1 MSVKKEQIVNQIKDS
16 LGQKP
21 KFFSSKNSLDV
32 YFNELYDIVENLET
46 TYNFQKIDKHYV
58 DQNIIAVI
66 ESMIN
71 AVVAEEEKNNDSNT
85 FMLSLNDMKLIDRF
99 TKFLSL
105 QLIYRFLP
113 NSIKPQKYLL
123 NDSKEVI
130 YGVFNSLP
138 RENNNDLLVYILM
151 KLIHLFTKSDTNPK
165 ISQPF
170 HKCVKLT
177 NFYYDLIIGC
187 LYMIAENVKLNEFE
201 NCLSILEDNIDD
213 TYELY
218 ANYSIW
224 ISHLNNNSKIQT
236 LLSKQLSNL
245 VVLKQDGLK
254 SLIQFILQSKE
265 SEEIDL
271 SKIAH
276 LNELILKKP
285 SSCRTNKQYFH
296 ILFSQIFDLLELEE
310 SSVVIVGLMNVLST
324 LYNKNIKIIND
335 FFFFRLHSEYI
346 YYQTDK
352 ENESVIPPSNL
363 IKKMNVFITLT
374 RQNDNNFIQSL
385 LEYRNEYDF
394 IFFLYRYANYIFV
407 NLKKNKLDQ
416 TVFNDE
422 YMNSLITTL
431 KFYLLCSNGKWYL
444 LNYLIVNYDI
454 ESQSDVFGKLQ
465 ISLQSKLP
473 QLSFMSEVSSS
484 TSKKADVSSKI
495 QSLQHYI
502 KTQDVQNE
510 LMMRLLDSISKSTDI
525 INNVFV
531 TILRRWCESYSAKDK
546 DPDVF
551 LQLNDLKIMN
561 SMVDNNNFKDAIIS
575 NPQNILLLVVDLLEL
590 PSYFHSL
597 KVVEENDSD
606 TDSDDEDENVET
618 NQNVFNMLLKLI
630 SYIISGNSTLTQT
643 NREQLKRI
651 AAVLN
656 EKYPKAKETVS
667 LTSKI
672 MQLLEE
678 NNDKTPDIEE
688 NIENVDRKLLKQ
700 ALDNINDPL
709 PPIKAQGLYEI
720 RELLLRGSNIVDYG
734 VVLELHLNEMKN
746 EEPFVY
752 LNSIKGL
759 VVLCN
764 HEKSLQYLMRLYDE
778 YGQQNSVLNIS
789 FEEELRLGE
798 VLSQAFQ
805 SKKYLI
811 NKDEPLHRMFNIVVN
826 KINAHNAKKV
836 DNRVRMSAMSILG
849 ILLQVNMDLLTE
861 SELIDCFSCIKGILT
876 FEFDETDDSFKIL
889 RRASIYLLNDMIY
902 NSGLDRFVISFEEYE
917 SLVAL
922 LRYNRD
928 VKETDDVAIAM
939 IDKIL
944 SIINDIWKETFTFK
958 ENSTDDL
965 LNTLKIR

>member
-1 MSVKKEQIVNQIKDS
+1 MSTKKEEIVNQVKDS

-21 KFFSSKNSLDV
+21 KFYSSKNSLDV
-32 YFNELYDIVENLET
+32 YFNELYDIVDNLET
-46 TYNFQKIDKHYV
+46 GFNSQKIDKDYV
-58 DQNIIAVI
+58 NKNIIAVI
-66 ESMIN
+66 EAMIN
-71 AVVAEEEKNNDSNT
+71 AIANEEEKNNDSTT

-99 TKFLSL
+99 TKFISL

-113 NSIKPQKYLL
+113 SSIRPQKYLL
-123 NDSKEVI
+123 NDNKEVI
-130 YGVFNSLP
+130 YGVFNTIQ
-138 RENNNDLLVYILM
+138 RENNSELLAYILL
-151 KLIHLFTKSDTNPK
+151 KLIHLFTKSDSNPTMGQ
-165 ISQPF
+165 SL
-170 HKCVKLT
+170 HKCIKLT

-187 LYMIAENVKLNEFE
+187 LYLIAENVETNEFE
-201 NCLSILEDNIDD
+201 TCLLILENNIND

-224 ISHLNNNSKIQT
+224 ISYLNNNPKTQT

-245 VVLKQDGLK
+245 VVLKKDGLK

-271 SKIAH
+271 SKISH

-285 SSCRTNKQYFH
+285 SSCKTNKQYFYL
-296 ILFSQIFDLLELEE
+296 LFSQIFDLLELEE
-310 SSVVIVGLMNVLST
+310 SSVVIVGLMNILST
-324 LYNKNIKIIND
+324 LYNKNMKIIND
-335 FFFFRLHSEYI
+335 FFFSRLHSEYI
-346 YYQTDK
+346 YYKTDK
-352 ENESVIPPSNL
+352 ENESVISSSNL
-363 IKKMNVFITLT
+363 IKKVNVFITLT
-374 RQNDNNFIQSL
+374 RQNDNNFIQSM

-394 IFFLYRYANYIFV
+394 IFLLYRYANYIFV
-407 NLKKNKLDQ
+407 NYKKNKLNQ
-416 TVFNDE
+416 TIINDE
-422 YMNSLITTL
+422 YLNSLISTL

-444 LNYLIVNYDI
+444 LNYLIVNYDV

-465 ISLQSKLP
+465 ISSKSKLP
-473 QLSFMSEVSSS
+473 QLSFMSEVNAS
-484 TSKKADVSSKI
+484 TSKNVGVASQI
-495 QSLQHYI
+495 QNLQHYI

-525 INNVFV
+525 ISNVFV
-531 TILRRWCESYSAKDK
+531 TILRRWCESYGVKDD

-551 LQLNDLKIMN
+551 LQLNDLKLMN
-561 SMVDNNNFKDAIIS
+561 SMIDNDNFKDAII
-575 NPQNILLLVVDLLEL
+575 NDPGNILHLVVDLLEL
-590 PSYFHSL
+590 PSYFHNL
-597 KVVEENDSD
+597 KLVDDSD
-606 TDSDDEDENVET
+606 SDSDDEDESVET

-630 SYIISGNSTLTQT
+630 SYIISGSTTLTQKSK
-643 NREQLKRI
+643 EQLTRI
-651 AAVLN
+651 AAILN
-656 EKYPKAKETVS
+656 ERYSKVKETVS

-672 MQLLEE
+672 MQILKE
-678 NNDKTPDIEE
+678 NNGKSPVVED
-688 NIENVDRKLLKQ
+688 NIENVDRKLLRQ

-720 RELLLRGSNIVDYG
+720 RELLLKGSDVVDYG

-778 YGQQNSVLNIS
+778 YGQKDSVLRIS
-789 FEEELRLGE
+789 LEEELRLGE

-805 SKKYLI
+805 NKKYLMS
-811 NKDEPLHRMFNIVVN
+811 KDEPLHKMFNIVIN
-826 KINAHNAKKV
+826 KINAHNVKKV

-849 ILLQVNMDLLTE
+849 ILLQVNMELLTE

-876 FEFDETDDSFKIL
+876 FEFDEKDDSFKIL
-889 RRASIYLLNDMIY
+889 RRSSIYLLNDMIY
-902 NSGLDRFVISFEEYE
+902 NSGLDRFVISFDEYE

-922 LRYNRD
+922 LKYNRD
-928 VKETDDVAIAM
+928 VKETDDVAIDM
-939 IDKIL
+939 INKIL
-944 SIINDIWKETFTFK
+944 SIISDIWKETFTLK
-958 ENSTDDL
+958 EDTTDDL

>member
-1 MSVKKEQIVNQIKDS
+1 MSKNKEEIVNQIKDS

-32 YFNELYDIVENLET
+32 YFNELYDIVENLEAL
-46 TYNFQKIDKHYV
+46 YNHQKIDKNYV
-58 DQNIIAVI
+58 DEKIVPVI
-66 ESMIN
+66 ESMIY
-71 AVVAEEEKNNDSNT
+71 AVTAEEEKNNDNTT

-99 TKFLSL
+99 TKFISL

-113 NSIKPQKYLL
+113 NTIKPQKYLL
-123 NDSKEVI
+123 NDNKEVI
-130 YGVFNSLP
+130 YGAFNAIP
-138 RENNNDLLVYILM
+138 RENNNELLAYTLI
-151 KLIHLFTKSDTNPK
+151 KLIQLLAISEANPK
-165 ISQPF
+165 LTHSL

-177 NFYYDLIIGC
+177 NFYYDLMIGC
-187 LYMIAENVKLNEFE
+187 FYMIAEIDEPNEFE
-201 NCLSILEDNIDD
+201 KCLSILEDNIGD

-224 ISHLNNNSKIQT
+224 ISHLSNNPKIQT

-245 VVLKQDGLK
+245 VIMKPDGLK

-285 SSCRTNKQYFH
+285 SSCKTNKQYFH

-310 SSVVIVGLMNVLST
+310 SSIVIVGLMNILST

-335 FFFFRLHSEYI
+335 FFFSRLHSEYV
-346 YYQTDK
+346 YYKTDK
-352 ENESVIPPSNL
+352 QNESVISSSNF

-394 IFFLYRYANYIFV
+394 LFLLYRYANYIFV
-407 NLKKNKLDQ
+407 NLRSNRLDQ

-422 YMNSLITTL
+422 YMKSLLSTL

-444 LNYLIVNYDI
+444 VNYLIVNYDV

-465 ISLQSKLP
+465 IASNNKLP

-484 TSKKADVSSKI
+484 TSKIADVSSKI

-510 LMMRLLDSISKSTDI
+510 LLMRVLESISKSTDI
-525 INNVFV
+525 ISNVFV
-531 TILRRWCESYSAKDK
+531 TILRRWCESYDAKDE
-546 DPDVF
+546 DTDVF

-575 NPQNILLLVVDLLEL
+575 DPQNILLLVVDLLEL

-597 KVVEENDSD
+597 KLVDEDDS
-606 TDSDDEDENVET
+606 DSDDDDEGVET
-618 NQNVFNMLLKLI
+618 NQNVFIMLLKLI
-630 SYIISGNSTLTQT
+630 SYIISGNSPLTQKS
-643 NREQLKRI
+643 REQLRRI
-651 AAVLN
+651 AVILN
-656 EKYPKAKETVS
+656 ERYTKVKETVS
-667 LTSKI
+667 LTNKI

-678 NNDKTPDIEE
+678 NNDKTLEMDDKIED
-688 NIENVDRKLLKQ
+688 VDRKLLKQ

-720 RELLLRGSNIVDYG
+720 RELLLRGSNIIDYG

-759 VVLCN
+759 IVLCS

-778 YGQQNSVLNIS
+778 YGQQDSALSIS

-811 NKDEPLHRMFNIVVN
+811 NKDEPLHKMFSIVIN
-826 KINAHNAKKV
+826 KINAHNAKTV

-876 FEFDETDDSFKIL
+876 FEFDENDDSFKIL

-922 LRYNRD
+922 LEYNRD
-928 VKETDDVAIAM
+928 VKETDDVAVDM

-958 ENSTDDL
+958 EDTTDNL

>member
-1 MSVKKEQIVNQIKDS
+1 MSAKKEEIVNQIKDS

-21 KFFSSKNSLDV
+21 KFFSSRNSLDV
-32 YFNELYDIVENLET
+32 YFNELYDVVENLEI
-46 TYNFQKIDKHYV
+46 TYSSQKIDKYYV
-58 DQNIIAVI
+58 DENIVAVV
-66 ESMIN
+66 ESIIN
-71 AVVAEEEKNNDSNT
+71 VVVAEEEKNKDSTT

-99 TKFLSL
+99 TKFISL

-113 NSIKPQKYLL
+113 NNIKPQKYLL
-123 NDSKEVI
+123 NDSKEAI
-130 YGVFNSLP
+130 YGVFNTIP
-138 RENNNDLLVYILM
+138 RENNNELLEYTLI

-165 ISQPF
+165 ISQSF

-177 NFYYDLIIGC
+177 NFYYDLIIGS
-187 LYMIAENVKLNEFE
+187 LYMIAESIKPNEFE
-201 NCLSILEDNIDD
+201 NCLSILEDNISD

-285 SSCRTNKQYFH
+285 SSCKTNKQYFH
-296 ILFSQIFDLLELEE
+296 ILFNQIFDLLELEE
-310 SSVVIVGLMNVLST
+310 SSVVIVGLMNILST

-335 FFFFRLHSEYI
+335 FFFSRLHYEYI
-346 YYQTDK
+346 YYKSEK
-352 ENESVIPPSNL
+352 EKETAISSSKL

-394 IFFLYRYANYIFV
+394 MFLLYRYANYIFV
-407 NLKKNKLDQ
+407 NSRRNKLDQ

-422 YMNSLITTL
+422 YINSLITTL

-454 ESQSDVFGKLQ
+454 ESQSEVFGKLQ
-465 ISLQSKLP
+465 ISSQSKLP
-473 QLSFMSEVSSS
+473 QLSFMSEISSS
-484 TSKKADVSSKI
+484 ISKNDDVSSKI

-510 LMMRLLDSISKSTDI
+510 LMIRLLESVSKSTDI

-531 TILRRWCESYSAKDK
+531 TILRRWCESYDVKDE

-561 SMVDNNNFKDAIIS
+561 SMVDSNNFKDAIIS
-575 NPQNILLLVVDLLEL
+575 DPQNILLLVVDLLEL

-597 KVVEENDSD
+597 KVVEEDDS
-606 TDSDDEDENVET
+606 DSDDEDENVET

-630 SYIISGNSTLTQT
+630 SYIISGSSTLTQKS
-643 NREQLKRI
+643 REQLQRI
-651 AAVLN
+651 AVLLN
-656 EKYPKAKETVS
+656 ERYSKVKETVS

-672 MQLLEE
+672 VQLLEE
-678 NNDKTPDIEE
+678 NNGKTPEIEE
-688 NIENVDRKLLKQ
+688 NIENADRKLLKQ

-759 VVLCN
+759 VILCS

-778 YGQQNSVLNIS
+778 YGQQDSVLNIS

-805 SKKYLI
+805 SKKYLV
-811 NKDEPLHRMFNIVVN
+811 NKDEPLHGMFNIVIN

-876 FEFDETDDSFKIL
+876 FEFDENDDSFKIL

-928 VKETDDVAIAM
+928 VKETDDVAVDM

-958 ENSTDDL
+958 EDTTDDL

>member
-1 MSVKKEQIVNQIKDS
+1 MSAKKEEIVNQIKDS

-21 KFFSSKNSLDV
+21 KFFSSRNSLDV
-32 YFNELYDIVENLET
+32 YFNELYDVVENLEI
-46 TYNFQKIDKHYV
+46 TYSSQKIDKYYV
-58 DQNIIAVI
+58 DENIVAVV
-66 ESMIN
+66 ESIIN
-71 AVVAEEEKNNDSNT
+71 VVVAEEEKNKDSTT

-99 TKFLSL
+99 TKFISL

-113 NSIKPQKYLL
+113 NNIKPQKYLL
-123 NDSKEVI
+123 NDSKEAI
-130 YGVFNSLP
+130 YGVFNTIP
-138 RENNNDLLVYILM
+138 RENNNELLEYTLI

-165 ISQPF
+165 ISQSF

-177 NFYYDLIIGC
+177 NFYYDLIIGS
-187 LYMIAENVKLNEFE
+187 LYMIAESVKPNEFE
-201 NCLSILEDNIDD
+201 NCLSILEDNISD

-285 SSCRTNKQYFH
+285 SSCKTNKQYFH
-296 ILFSQIFDLLELEE
+296 ILFNQIFDLLELEE
-310 SSVVIVGLMNVLST
+310 SSVVIVGLMNILST

-335 FFFFRLHSEYI
+335 FFFSRLHSGYI
-346 YYQTDK
+346 YYKSEK
-352 ENESVIPPSNL
+352 EKETVISSSKL

-394 IFFLYRYANYIFV
+394 MFLLYRYANYIFF
-407 NLKKNKLDQ
+407 NSKKNKLDQ

-422 YMNSLITTL
+422 YINSLITTL

-444 LNYLIVNYDI
+444 LNYLIVNYDV
-454 ESQSDVFGKLQ
+454 ESQSEVFGKLQ
-465 ISLQSKLP
+465 ISSQSKLP
-473 QLSFMSEVSSS
+473 QLSFMSEISSS
-484 TSKKADVSSKI
+484 ISKNDDVSSKI

-510 LMMRLLDSISKSTDI
+510 LMMRLLESVSKSTDI

-531 TILRRWCESYSAKDK
+531 TILKRWCESYDAKDE

-561 SMVDNNNFKDAIIS
+561 SMVDSNNFKDAIIS
-575 NPQNILLLVVDLLEL
+575 DPQNILLLVVDLLEL

-597 KVVEENDSD
+597 KVVEEDDSD
-606 TDSDDEDENVET
+606 LDDEDENVET

-630 SYIISGNSTLTQT
+630 SYIIS
-643 NREQLKRI
+643 
-651 AAVLN
+651 
-656 EKYPKAKETVS
+656 VS

-672 MQLLEE
+672 VQLLEE
-678 NNDKTPDIEE
+678 NNGKTPEIEE
-688 NIENVDRKLLKQ
+688 NIENADRKLLKQ

-759 VVLCN
+759 VILCS

-778 YGQQNSVLNIS
+778 YGQQDSVLNIS

-805 SKKYLI
+805 SKKYLM
-811 NKDEPLHRMFNIVVN
+811 NKDEPLHGMFNIVIN

-876 FEFDETDDSFKIL
+876 FEFDENDDSFKIL

-928 VKETDDVAIAM
+928 VKETDDVAVDM

-958 ENSTDDL
+958 EDTTDDL